1 MDSIDNLW
9 QIAVERADLAGKE
22 LARVRTGA
30 AIMHI
35 HVAVHISNTR
45 IMPMPTL
52 TFHFC
57 VQALLERPHGQRPV
71 TLVGYS
77 MGCRVI
83 FSCLKELAKQL
94 DLPANPTTKESG
106 GDKNTDEGEKMEDK
120 EEDEEMRMT
129 QSTLSHEE
137 SSRKESPV
145 GNEEQPVKASVPPVQ
160 RASTA
165 GSMLYSGASSL
176 GRGASSLGRGVYSL
190 GGKIATPVANS
201 VSSVSNAVTGSKS
214 EGSKG
219 KNSGEESPQLLSRE
233 LKGLIGD
240 VILLGAPLD
249 PKVKC
254 LSLS

>member
-1 MDSIDNLW
+1 MPIPY
-9 QIAVERADLAGKE
+9 
-22 LARVRTGA
+22 TGC
-30 AIMHI
+30 I
-35 HVAVHISNTR
+35 
-45 IMPMPTL
+45 
-52 TFHFC
+52 
-57 VQALLERPHGQRPV
+57 QALLERPHGQRPV

-94 DLPANPTTKESG
+94 DLPANSVPKDS
-106 GDKNTDEGEKMEDK
+106 GDKHTEEGEKIEDK
-120 EEDEEMRMT
+120 RENEEMRGA

-145 GNEEQPVKASVPPVQ
+145 NDEEQQVKASTPPVQ

-190 GGKIATPVANS
+190 GGKIAAPVANS

-219 KNSGEESPQLLSRE
+219 KNGGEERPQLLPRE

-240 VILLGAPLD
+240 VVLLGAPLD

-254 LSLS
+254 FVIFLFLFLDCSVLNQKS